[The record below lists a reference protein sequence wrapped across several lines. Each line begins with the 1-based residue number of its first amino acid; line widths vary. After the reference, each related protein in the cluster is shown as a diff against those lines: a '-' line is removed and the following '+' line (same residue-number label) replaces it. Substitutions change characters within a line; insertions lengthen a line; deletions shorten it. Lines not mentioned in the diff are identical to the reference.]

1 MSNCLEKNYKLF
13 LWITNIRKIYTI
25 LFRNNYKIFLWI
37 AYIREIYIKLYSE
50 KTYFTNNFYG
60 GTGAAASSEA
70 GTVWND
76 SSLCGPKYEFILLEI

>member
-1 MSNCLEKNYKLF
+1 MSNCSEK
-13 LWITNIRKIYTI
+13 ITNYFYGLQISEK
-25 LFRNNYKIFLWI
+25 
-37 AYIREIYIKLYSE
+37 YIPYYSE
-50 KTYFTNNFYG
+50 IITKYFYRLHISEKYISNYIQKKTYFTNNFYG

>member
-1 MSNCLEKNYKLF
+1 MDYKYQRNIYHIIQKIITKYFYGLHISEKYIYQIIF
-13 LWITNIRKIYTI
+13 RK
-25 LFRNNYKIFLWI
+25 
-37 AYIREIYIKLYSE
+37 